1 MNLFINLFCSFINSH
16 LLIRFIFIKLII
28 NYLKVHL
35 LIFTFIQILGM
46 ILVGVALYMRLDK
59 HTDHLVRSTF
69 TTEYSKEEVRKN
81 NL

>member
-1 MNLFINLFCSFINSH
+1 
-16 LLIRFIFIKLII
+16 
-28 NYLKVHL
+28 
-35 LIFTFIQILGM
+35 M